1 MRILEVLILI
11 TLFLSMARYL
21 LQTQRRPRWMD
32 WLPVLALVLVG
43 VHLVVDGYRWA
54 MAPAYLLAG
63 GCFLASLQTLWLG
76 RSEPR
81 TDVPV
86 WQKTLQIIGL
96 VAGWLLL
103 AAAIMLP
110 IAFPLFSLPQP
121 SGPFPVGTSYFY
133 WPDLERPETG
143 MGEPTDYRS
152 VSVQIWYPAEQPED
166 QQPMSYMPVEAGRAF
181 ASSLDLPSWFFQ
193 HFERVPTHSYLDAQP
208 ADTQSPFRV
217 ITYSTSGLMSSH
229 ISLFEEL
236 ASQGYVVACIGHP
249 YWNPFVYGEG
259 GEIIVLDEEHPLYKD
274 WWLEENDLV
283 KMAKRQITTAKS
295 LEEMQR
301 AERWHNELKPIAI
314 QDLGNWSQ
322 DIGFVLDKLADLN
335 QPEEFFEGMLDLQQ
349 VGVMGFSKGGAAA
362 GQFCLDDERCA
373 AGINLTGFM
382 YGDILEEDLPV
393 PFLFFSEEET
403 WCPDCYVNQ
412 LFYQQAQDSAYQ
424 IKVRGARH
432 SSFGDPCLWGG
443 LLSSIGSDATIDGQQ
458 MARLQTAYS
467 LAFFNQHLKG
477 MTSELLTGPSAEYP
491 QVVFESRNP

>member
-1 MRILEVLILI
+1 MRILEALILI
-11 TLFLSMARYL
+11 TLFLSMSRYL

-43 VHLVVDGYRWA
+43 VQLVVDGYRWA
-54 MAPAYLLAG
+54 MGPAYLLAG
-63 GCFLASLQTLWLG
+63 FSFLVSVQSLWLG
-76 RSEPR
+76 RNVQQAE
-81 TDVPV
+81 VPS
-86 WQKTLQIIGL
+86 WQKALKISGL

-103 AAAIMLP
+103 AAAIILP
-110 IAFPLFSLPQP
+110 FAFPLFSLPQP
-121 SGPFPVGTSYFY
+121 SGTYPVGTRYFY
-133 WPDLERPETG
+133 WPDLERPDTG
-143 MGEPTDYRS
+143 TDDPADYRS

-166 QQPMSYMPVEAGRAF
+166 QQPVPYMTLEAGRAF
-181 ASSLDLPSWFFQ
+181 ASFLDLPSWFFQ
-193 HFERVPTHSYLDAQP
+193 HFALVPTHSYLDAAP
-208 ADTQSPFRV
+208 ADTQAPFHV

-274 WWLEENDLV
+274 WWAEENDLV
-283 KMAKRQITTAKS
+283 KMAKRQITTAKN
-295 LEEMQR
+295 LDEMRR

-322 DIGFVLDKLADLN
+322 DIGFVLDNLADLN
-335 QPEEFFEGMLDLQQ
+335 QPGEFFDEMLDLNQ

-382 YGDILEEDLPV
+382 YGDILDENLQV

-458 MARLQTAYS
+458 MAHLQTAYS
-467 LAFFNQHLKG
+467 LAFFNQHLRDLS
-477 MTSELLTGPSAEYP
+477 SELLAGPSAEFP